1 MSLQAPRRLV
11 ELAAQSLLRDPCLN
25 TSTLDELP
33 GELFPLMFMEAFS
46 SRHYEILQ
54 AMVRTWPFPRLPLGS
69 LMKTP
74 HLETLRA
81 VLEGLDSLVYMKVRP
96 RRWKLQVLDLG
107 NVDENFWTMWSG
119 SRALSCSP
127 EATSKRQTVEDR
139 PRTGERK
146 PLTMFIHEPL
156 KVFIDVGLNESTL
169 DEWLSYLCG
178 WIHHRRGL
186 VQLCCRKVRNY
197 PMPSSQFRKL
207 VEMVYP
213 DSIQESEVQRK
224 CSLGRPPGKFAPYL
238 SQLSELHKV
247 LVPRLRHCT
256 PAWRLVTE
264 QDSVS
269 KNKKIK
275 KINTKEGRSIKPV
288 RVTVEACP
296 YSLVNANNPVPNS
309 LNLEPLG
316 ALLEKAASLLLQ
328 DCRIQDSQLR
338 VILSALSCCSQ
349 LTTLPVKPLKD
360 LRHTGGLSEAGL
372 ETYPAPLKSLDN
384 RGHVNWE
391 ILTPIWAEL
400 IRVLREVRWPKRVF
414 FGLDSCPSCGS
425 WPSEKLELH
434 SCS

>member
-139 PRTGERK
+139 PRTGE
-146 PLTMFIHEPL
+146 H
-156 KVFIDVGLNESTL
+156 VGLNESTL

-247 LVPRLRHCT
+247 LVAFGYDHELSVCT
-256 PAWRLVTE
+256 QQQFIPDLETPSQPGFFIRMANHINE
-264 QDSVS
+264 HQDHLHS
-269 KNKKIK
+269 
-275 KINTKEGRSIKPV
+275 
-288 RVTVEACP
+288 
-296 YSLVNANNPVPNS
+296 
-309 LNLEPLG
+309 NLEPLG

-349 LTTLPVKPLKD
+349 LTTLYFCGNETY